1 MIQVDESK
9 IAACNAVDAQHT
21 HPDRQKSGNTNLLV
35 GKAQQGLA
43 IYHL

>member
-9 IAACNAVDAQHT
+9 VAACNTVDAQRT

-35 GKAQQGLA
+35 GEAQQGLA